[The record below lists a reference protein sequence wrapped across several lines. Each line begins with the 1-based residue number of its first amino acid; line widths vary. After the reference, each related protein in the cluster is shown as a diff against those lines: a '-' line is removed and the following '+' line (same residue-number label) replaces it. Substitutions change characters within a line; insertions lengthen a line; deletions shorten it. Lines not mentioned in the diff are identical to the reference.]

1 MDEIMEEL
9 ERVGAIETFEQWED
23 EDPLFDDYDE
33 REDFQECENDY
44 MEDNP
49 QVYGQENIE

>member
-1 MDEIMEEL
+1 MDKIMEEL
-9 ERVGAIETFEQWED
+9 ERVGAIETFEQWES
-23 EDPLFDDYDE
+23 EDLLFGDYDE

-49 QVYGQENIE
+49 QVYEQEVQ